1 MTGISKEE
9 CLAIVMQG
17 DVSVAAGAA
26 FLACV
31 KCVGPFASL
40 RSERLFFHSTKKQE
54 LAWKAECFAIIK
66 M

>member
-9 CLAIVMQG
+9 CLAIVMRG
-17 DVSVAAGAA
+17 DVSV
-26 FLACV
+26 LACV